1 MKKNDQIY
9 TFLKN
14 AAIFIVVLIAL
25 DQILGYA
32 VKQIYFHQKKGPFA
46 EMTYA
51 LDSTKADVLIFGS
64 SRALHH
70 YSTATI
76 AKGLGMTC
84 YNTGSNGQKLPYAAI
99 MQQEVLKRYQPKIMI
114 LDLLLWDI
122 QIGKDKFDKLSVLLP
137 YTQEHPELRQYIS
150 EDDKYESIKMLSKTY
165 PFNSFLLPGIYNDL
179 FASKLPKTYDGYL
192 PLNYEMDKAAYERFA
207 QSEVADSIAYVKNP
221 DERVDDKAVAMY
233 RGFLANAQKYH
244 IKTYLVL
251 SPFIVPPSIRFKT
264 KLQLLKKIAAEYS
277 DVKFLDF
284 STDPEFT
291 YQYTKYADEFHLNG
305 TGADEFSKKL
315 VRNLKQ

>member
-1 MKKNDQIY
+1 MKKNDPIY
-9 TFLKN
+9 NLLIN

-25 DQILGYA
+25 DQFLGY
-32 VKQIYFHQKKGPFA
+32 VVGKFYFHQKKGPFA

-51 LDSTKADVLIFGS
+51 IDSTKADVLIFGS

-70 YSTATI
+70 YSTEAI
-76 AKGLGMTC
+76 SKGLGMTC

-99 MQQEVLKRYQPKIMI
+99 MQQVILKRYQPRIMI

-137 YTQEHPELRQYIS
+137 YCQEHPELRQYIS
-150 EDDKYESIKMLSKTY
+150 EDSKYDDIKMLSKTY
-165 PFNSFLLPGIYNDL
+165 PYNSFLLPGIYNNL
-179 FASKLPKTYDGYL
+179 FASKLPKTYNGYL
-192 PLNYEMDKAAYERFA
+192 PLNYVMDKAAYQRFV
-207 QSEVADSIAYVKNP
+207 QSEKADSISYLKTP
-221 DERVDDKAVAMY
+221 DERIDEKAVSMY
-233 RGFLANAQKYH
+233 RDFLTNAQKHH

-264 KLQLLKKIAAEYS
+264 KLQMLKKIAAEYS
-277 DVKFLDF
+277 HATFLDF

-291 YQYTKYADEFHLNG
+291 YQYIKYADEFHLNG
-305 TGADEFSKKL
+305 TGAGEFSKKL
-315 VRNLKQ
+315 VTQLK